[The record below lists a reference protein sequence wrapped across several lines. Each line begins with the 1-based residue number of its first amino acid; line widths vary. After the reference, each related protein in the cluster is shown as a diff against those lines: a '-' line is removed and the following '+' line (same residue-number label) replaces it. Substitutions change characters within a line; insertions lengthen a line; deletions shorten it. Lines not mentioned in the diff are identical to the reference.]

1 METNTLLTV
10 FVAVAALAFLAQ
22 AVILL
27 MIAITAKKTQERMLT
42 IVEDLQG
49 QVRPV
54 LSSTR
59 ELLDDSLPK
68 VKSITANLAETSYVI
83 RSQAIELNEA
93 MDDVVGRAR
102 RQAVRVDGLV
112 TQTLDSVENT
122 RNKVE
127 RGVSQVVDRPV
138 RMANGI
144 VNGVKAAIETLMKRR
159 AAQAGPAAGARRPAT
174 GAARSEFSADRDVEE
189 VFD

>member
-1 METNTLLTV
+1 METNTVMTV

-22 AVILL
+22 ALILL
-27 MIAITAKKTQERMLT
+27 MIAIQAKKTQERVLT
-42 IVEDLQG
+42 IVEELQG

-112 TQTLDSVENT
+112 TQTLDSVEST

-127 RGVSQVVDRPV
+127 HGVSQMVDRPV

-144 VNGVKAAIETLMKRR
+144 VNGVKAAIETLLKRR
-159 AAQAGPAAGARRPAT
+159 QASAARAEAPEAASARRPRT
-174 GAARSEFSADRDVEE
+174 DFSVDRDVEE